1 MQTFERPGGDFDQTR
16 EVTKV
21 HQKDGGPQIPTEGRP
36 DDQDRTPEARDSEP
50 PVGEIKTIS
59 VGLTADGTLKSL
71 RKAQGERNK
80 QRPFVAP
87 SNEDAKE

>member
-1 MQTFERPGGDFDQTR
+1 MIQQG
-16 EVTKV
+16 KL
-21 HQKDGGPQIPTEGRP
+21 QKYIKKTEAHRYQRK

-80 QRPFVAP
+80 QRPFAAP